1 MLYTNYGLCGLNEMP
16 MSKNKAHYSCTFIDP
31 LGEIKEITVPFHFAL
46 NSQNS
51 NRARDT
57 HLYKKLKKFL
67 REEDFDD
74 GKLMNEITNTC
85 LDLKTN
91 EIRLQT
97 LEMLMVNKHIN
108 PDALLAA
115 TNCFSKLLEDQSK

>member
-1 MLYTNYGLCGLNEMP
+1 MP
-16 MSKNKAHYSCTFIDP
+16 ILRVNKPQYSCTFIDP

-57 HLYKKLKKFL
+57 HLYKKLKKYL
-67 REEDFDD
+67 REEDFNDD
-74 GKLMNEITNTC
+74 KLMNQITNIC
-85 LDLKTN
+85 MDLKTN

-97 LEMLMVNKHIN
+97 IEMLMINKHIN
-108 PDALLAA
+108 PSVLLAA
-115 TNCFSKLLEDQSK
+115 CNCISKQQETQCKHE